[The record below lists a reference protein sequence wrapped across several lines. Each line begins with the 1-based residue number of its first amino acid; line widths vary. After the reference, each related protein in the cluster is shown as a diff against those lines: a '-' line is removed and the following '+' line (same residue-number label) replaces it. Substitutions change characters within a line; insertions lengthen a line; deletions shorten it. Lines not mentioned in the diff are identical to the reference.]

1 MTAKIIDGNAVA
13 RSIRDECRQR
23 VQRIVAQSGV
33 PPGLAVILV
42 GSDPASRIYVKNKIR
57 ACIDVGIRS
66 FRFDYPA
73 DVKQDEVVAKIAELN
88 EDPAV
93 HGILVQLPLPAS
105 FDMARILRTIS
116 ADKDVDGFHLYNV
129 GGLVVGG
136 TVFPPCTPYGVLK
149 LLQHENISLEGKN
162 VVVVGASNIVGKP
175 MALMLMQHEATVCI
189 CHAKTRD
196 LAQFTLLADVLVVAA
211 GYPNLILPQMVRTG
225 AVVIDVGINRL
236 ADGRLVGDVD
246 FAGVAAKAS
255 YITPVPGGVGPM
267 TVSMLLINTV
277 TSCERWLRHLSIP
290 VAKEGSPRQ
299 PPAANGT
306 GPRIADLRRP
316 PSQSGNN
323 AWPPTS
329 SQSIRVRPR
338 PGPFF
343 LAPTPRSRPS
353 RNRNS
358 RSTFRPMARSSMSP
372 TICGPRPWQ
381 PAATRFTRQ
390 APRPAISL
398 PSASPIS
405 VRRHYC
411 GTAPAGGPSTAPSS
425 GRTGAP
431 PICARGSNR
440 PAMRPR

>member
-13 RSIRDECRQR
+13 RKIRDECRLR
-23 VQRIVAQSGV
+23 VQRIVAQSGAA
-33 PPGLAVILV
+33 PGLAVILV

-57 ACIDVGIRS
+57 ACADAGIRS

-73 DVKQDEVVAKIAELN
+73 DVKQDEVVGKIAELN
-88 EDPAV
+88 DDPAV

-105 FDMARILRTIS
+105 FDMTRILLTIS

-149 LLQHENISLEGKN
+149 LLEHENISLEGKN

-246 FAGVAAKAS
+246 FAGVAPKAS

-267 TVSMLLINTV
+267 TVSMLLINTIN
-277 TSCERWLRHLSIP
+277 SCERWLRHMSIP
-290 VAKEGSPRQ
+290 VAKERLASRAAGS
-299 PPAANGT
+299 
-306 GPRIADLRRP
+306 
-316 PSQSGNN
+316 
-323 AWPPTS
+323 
-329 SQSIRVRPR
+329 
-338 PGPFF
+338 
-343 LAPTPRSRPS
+343 
-353 RNRNS
+353 
-358 RSTFRPMARSSMSP
+358 
-372 TICGPRPWQ
+372 
-381 PAATRFTRQ
+381 
-390 APRPAISL
+390 
-398 PSASPIS
+398 
-405 VRRHYC
+405 
-411 GTAPAGGPSTAPSS
+411 
-425 GRTGAP
+425 
-431 PICARGSNR
+431 
-440 PAMRPR
+440 